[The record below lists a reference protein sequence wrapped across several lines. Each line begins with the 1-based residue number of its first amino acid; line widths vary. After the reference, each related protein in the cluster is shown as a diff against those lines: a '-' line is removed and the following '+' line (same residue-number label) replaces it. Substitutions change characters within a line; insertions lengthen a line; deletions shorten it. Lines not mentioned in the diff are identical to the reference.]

1 MKRLL
6 LISIMCLLLL
16 TGCSFNGNNNTA
28 VVENKNANVSN
39 NATDTTNNTSNVAQ
53 ILVGVH
59 NDYSTSLDNNSTPLQ
74 QTTPSQQIDLSS
86 FTTKVLTSDPNRNN
100 NIAITCSKLNEH
112 IIKAGETFSFTGTVG
127 QSTSSEGYE
136 KANVFTADGDTIK
149 GLGGGN
155 CQISSTLYNAVLA
168 VPGLT
173 VVERHAHSQ
182 KVYYV
187 PEGKD
192 AAVAYGS
199 VDFKFKNDLDYDI
212 KILATSSPKEVTI
225 KLIRV

>member
-1 MKRLL
+1 MKRIL
-6 LISIMCLLLL
+6 LISIICLLFL
-16 TGCSFNGNNNTA
+16 TGCSFNGTNTA
-28 VVENKNANVSN
+28 VLENKNTNTLTNTV
-39 NATDTTNNTSNVAQ
+39 NNTSNVTQ
-53 ILVGVH
+53 VFVGVH
-59 NDYSTSLDNNSTPLQ
+59 NNYSTSLDNASTP
-74 QTTPSQQIDLSS
+74 TPSQQTELST
-86 FTTKVLTSDPNRNN
+86 FTTKVLSSDPNRNN
-100 NIAITCSKLNEH
+100 NIEITCGKLNEH

-173 VVERHAHSQ
+173 VVERHEHSQ

-199 VDFKFKNDLDYDI
+199 VDFKFRNDLDYDI
-212 KILATSSPKEVTI
+212 KILATSSTKEVTI
-225 KLIRV
+225 KLVRV